1 MRSFLAA
8 TAVLLLVG
16 CPTGDPPPSDPMEV
30 AGTYA
35 LAGQQ
40 LDSECVGAGWDFW
53 EIFDFMERTPT
64 DVPSMQLVITQSDG
78 NIEANQS
85 PGDCVLDGSVGASGT
100 FSLRGRCDTASMNR
114 DLEISGNITLFGAN
128 FDLDAN
134 MRIDVDQSDGA
145 GGPPDGTIDCS
156 VTTVELSGSGS
167 ATE

>member
-1 MRSFLAA
+1 M
-8 TAVLLLVG
+8 
-16 CPTGDPPPSDPMEV
+16 DI

-35 LAGQQ
+35 LVAQQ
-40 LDSECVGAGWDFW
+40 LDSECVGPEWDFW

-64 DVPSMQLVITQSDG
+64 DVPSMQIVMTQSEGD
-78 NIEANQS
+78 IEASLS
-85 PGDCVLDGSVGASGT
+85 PGGCVLEGSVGPSGT
-100 FSLRGRCDTASMNR
+100 FSIRGGCDTSSMDR

-128 FDLDAN
+128 FDVDAN
-134 MRIDVDQSDGA
+134 MRIDVDQGDGA